1 MVHLDFRYTTPWFKY
16 HMMVIITI
24 VLILGFI
31 SCILTEVYMKL
42 DPELILYID
51 EAQDGD
57 TAEPRQNKVHG
68 ENIEMIE
75 SGLAPE
81 HIHNIKEGK
90 GIRGAEGIKEA
101 ETIQNEADHENTQML
116 IEYWIAPELILY
128 LEEAQGGKAMKRP
141 KRQGPK

>member
-1 MVHLDFRYTTPWFKY
+1 MVHLDFRYTAPWFKN

-31 SCILTEVYMKL
+31 SCVLTEVYMKL

-57 TAEPRQNKVHG
+57 TQNKVHG

-81 HIHNIKEGK
+81 HIHDI
-90 GIRGAEGIKEA
+90 
-101 ETIQNEADHENTQML
+101 
-116 IEYWIAPELILY
+116 
-128 LEEAQGGKAMKRP
+128 
-141 KRQGPK
+141 

>member
-1 MVHLDFRYTTPWFKY
+1 
-16 HMMVIITI
+16 MMVIITI

-51 EAQDGD
+51 EAQESD
-57 TAEPRQNKVHG
+57 TAEPIHG
-68 ENIEMIE
+68 ENIEMVA

-90 GIRGAEGIKEA
+90 GIREAEGIKEA
-101 ETIQNEADHENTQML
+101 ETIQNEVDHENTQML
-116 IEYWIAPELILY
+116 VEYWIAPELILY